1 MSTIEA
7 TVSMLETM
15 PEEAQRK
22 VFSYTRSLFS
32 AKRPAIPFVPK
43 SKAQILSDLETSEK
57 QIAEGHCQDATTAI
71 MDLKKEHGFI

>member
-22 VFSYTRSLFS
+22 VLSYTQELFLS
-32 AKRPAIPFVPK
+32 ERPASPFTPK
-43 SKAQILSDLETSEK
+43 SKAQILSELDESERQRRDGK
-57 QIAEGHCQDATTAI
+57 CQDAASAV
-71 MDLKKEHGFI
+71 MELRKQHGFL